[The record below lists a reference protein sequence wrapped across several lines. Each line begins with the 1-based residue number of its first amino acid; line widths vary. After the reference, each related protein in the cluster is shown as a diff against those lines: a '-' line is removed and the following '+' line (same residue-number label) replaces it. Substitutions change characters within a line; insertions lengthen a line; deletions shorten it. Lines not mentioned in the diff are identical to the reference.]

1 MDRDFDYRIESF
13 NDDEIE
19 HILKIV
25 FIGTTGV
32 GKTNLMSVF
41 NSGKF
46 NINSKTTIGVDFAL
60 KPVRIDNR
68 LIKIQLWDTAG

>member
-1 MDRDFDYRIESF
+1 MNQEFDYRIDQF

-19 HILKIV
+19 HIIKIV

-41 NSGKF
+41 NNGKF

-60 KPVRIDNR
+60 KPVRISNR
-68 LIKIQLWDTAG
+68 LVKV